1 MCSAVFHPQNAN
13 LLALGTANAALK
25 LYDVRR
31 LDAPLGTASAP
42 RAVSYVRFMGDH
54 VVAAAVDSVICM
66 YNTAAVA
73 RGAET
78 GGGLVEPVR
87 EFRGHLNQRHFVGLA
102 CSPEGY
108 IFTGSENNSV
118 CMYHRSVPT
127 ALAEQ
132 PVLTQ
137 DAMGGGLIHGAER
150 PIVNCL
156 TVDKGLK
163 YVVSGGTTGWVNV
176 MRLDS

>member
-1 MCSAVFHPQNAN
+1 MFHPQNAN

-73 RGAET
+73 RAGSDGGA
-78 GGGLVEPVR
+78 GVAPVQ

-118 CMYHRSVPT
+118 CMYHRSVPS

-137 DAMGGGLIHGAER
+137 DAMGGGMMVGAER

-156 TVDKGLK
+156 TIDKGLN

-176 MRLDS
+176 MKLTP

>member
-1 MCSAVFHPQNAN
+1 MQVCSAVFHPQNSN

-31 LDAPLGTASAP
+31 LDAPLGTAAAP

-54 VVAAAVDSVICM
+54 VVAAAVNSVICM

-73 RGAET
+73 RGGEDV
-78 GGGLVEPVR
+78 GPVR

-102 CSPEGY
+102 CNPDGY
-108 IFTGSENNSV
+108 IFTGSENNTV
-118 CMYHRSVPT
+118 CMYHRSVAT

-132 PVLTQ
+132 PVVAQ
-137 DAMGGGLIHGAER
+137 DAMGIGLVNGSER

-156 TVDKGLK
+156 TVDKGLN

-176 MRLDS
+176 MKLMP